1 MDLSQASAPNL
12 ARAVQRHFPL
22 LHTQDLLEK
31 LSSHSTPMDLPPDTT
46 ILEVGSYISVIPLVL
61 KGAVKVMREHS
72 DGNEY
77 YLYHILPGQ
86 SCAMTI
92 KNSIDGKKS
101 SVHAVTV
108 ESTRLVAVP
117 SDFFKQWIRHYP
129 GLFNFVLQTYHIR
142 FDEMLMALDS
152 VAFRKLD
159 QQLSRLL
166 RERSKAVNSKT
177 LEVTH
182 QGLSE
187 ELNTSREVVSRLLK
201 HLEQQSKIRLSRNSV
216 EILEN
221 L

>member
-1 MDLSQASAPNL
+1 MDLSEATDPNL
-12 ARAVQRHFPL
+12 ARTVQRHFPQL
-22 LHTQDLLEK
+22 RAWDLLDK
-31 LSSHSTPMDLPPDTT
+31 LSAHSTPMDVPPDTT
-46 ILEVGSYISVIPLVL
+46 ILEVGTYISVIPLVL
-61 KGAVKVMREHS
+61 EGAVKVMREHR
-72 DGNEY
+72 DGSEY

-92 KNSIDGKKS
+92 KSSIDRKKS
-101 SVHAVTV
+101 NVRAVTV

-117 SDFFKQWIRHYP
+117 ADFFKQWIKDYP
-129 GLFNFVLQTYHIR
+129 SLFNFVLQTYHIR

-166 RERSKAVNSKT
+166 RERSRAMDSKT

-216 EILEN
+216 EILDN